1 MTQWTIGRRL
11 VLGFGIVMGIVLAL
25 GAFTA
30 RELLLIRAA
39 SEQVVTDALP
49 GTALSGE
56 LVALT
61 KNQLSLTLKHLAA
74 TDPGELDAVEREMAL
89 TKETV
94 TQKLAAYE
102 KTITEAEDRAL
113 FERVRP
119 AREKY
124 VERFSRVIA
133 LSRAGRK
140 DEASRLYTAEV
151 EPAYQNL
158 EQAVQAVSDWNVTHG
173 AEAGKAVQTAVTT
186 TLTTVLVVLGL
197 ANLAAALVAF
207 VIVRGTTAILRRAV
221 TSLAEGAEQVASAS
235 EQLSAAAQSL
245 SQGTTEQ
252 AASIEETSASME
264 QMASMT
270 RRNAEHSRQAA
281 TLMQSVDR
289 KVHESNAVLGEMVAS
304 MAAIKESS
312 DKISRIIKTIDE
324 IAFQTNIL
332 ALNAAVEAARAGEA
346 GMGFAVVADEVR
358 SLAQRSAQ
366 AARDTAAL
374 IEESIARSG
383 EGTVRVQH
391 VAASIRGITE
401 AVSEVKGLV
410 DAVSAASQEQT
421 QGIEQV
427 SHAIAQ
433 MEKVTQTNA
442 GTAEESAA
450 ASEEL
455 SAQATQSME
464 IVRQLEAL
472 VGGQN
477 GARRAASVQRRPA
490 GAPAKVLSLHQ
501 VRKKDAASRSSEDQ
515 IPLEASGTF

>member
-11 VLGFGIVMGIVLAL
+11 VVGFGIVLGIVLAL
-25 GAFTA
+25 GVITVRQLFF
-30 RELLLIRAA
+30 IRAA
-39 SEQVVTDALP
+39 SERVVTDGLP

-74 TDPGELDAVEREMAL
+74 TEPGEMDAVEREMAV

-102 KTITEAEDRAL
+102 QRITAAEDRAL
-113 FERVRP
+113 FDRIRS

-124 VERFSRVIA
+124 IEQFSRAVV
-133 LSRAGRK
+133 LSRTGRK
-140 DEASRLYTAEV
+140 DEASRLYVAAV

-158 EQAVQAVSDWNVTHG
+158 EQAVEAMSDWNVTHG
-173 AEAGKAVQTAVTT
+173 AEAGKSIQTAVTT
-186 TLTTVLVVLGL
+186 TLTLVLAALAL
-197 ANLAAALVAF
+197 ANLAASLVAF

-221 TSLAEGAEQVASAS
+221 TGLAEGAEQVASAS

-252 AASIEETSASME
+252 AASLEETSASME

-270 RRNAEHSRQAA
+270 RRNAEHARQAA

-289 KVHESNAVLGEMVAS
+289 KVQESNAVLGEMVAS
-304 MAAIKESS
+304 MGAIKESS

-374 IEESIARSG
+374 IEESIVRSA

-427 SHAIAQ
+427 SHAVAQ

-455 SAQATQSME
+455 SVQATRSMD

-472 VGGQN
+472 VGGQK
-477 GARRAASVQRRPA
+477 GARRAASTQRHPTS
-490 GAPAKVLSLHQ
+490 APAKVLPLHQ
-501 VRKKDAASRSSEDQ
+501 GRSKDVASRSSEDQ

>member
-1 MTQWTIGRRL
+1 MTHWTIGRRL
-11 VLGFGIVMGIVLAL
+11 VLGFSIVLGIVLAL
-25 GAFTA
+25 GVFTV
-30 RELLLIRAA
+30 RQLLSIRAA
-39 SEQVVTDALP
+39 SDSVVLDALP

-56 LVALT
+56 ILALT
-61 KNQLSLTLKHLAA
+61 NVRLSLTLKHLAA
-74 TDPGELDAVEREMAL
+74 TDAGEMEALNERL
-89 TKETV
+89 TAFGETV

-102 KTITEAEDRAL
+102 KTITQAEDRAL
-113 FERVRP
+113 FDRVRP
-119 AREKY
+119 ARERY

-140 DEASRLYTAEV
+140 DEASRLYAAEV
-151 EPAYQNL
+151 EPAYQDL
-158 EQAVQAVSDWNVTHG
+158 ERAVQAVTDWNVAHG
-173 AEAGKAVQTAVTT
+173 AEAGQAVQGAVKT
-186 TLTTVLVVLGL
+186 TLTTVLAALGL
-197 ANLAAALVAF
+197 ASLAAELVAF

-235 EQLSAAAQSL
+235 EQLSSAAQSL

-252 AASIEETSASME
+252 AASLEETSASME

-281 TLMQSVDR
+281 ALMQAVDR
-289 KVHESNAVLGEMVAS
+289 KVHESNVVLDEMVAS

-383 EGTVRVQH
+383 EGAGRVQQ

-401 AVSEVKGLV
+401 AVSQVKGLV

-421 QGIEQV
+421 NGIEQV
-427 SHAIAQ
+427 SQAIAQ
-433 MEKVTQTNA
+433 MEKVTQTSA

-455 SAQATQSME
+455 SAQAIQSME
-464 IVRQLEAL
+464 VVRQLEAL
-472 VGGQN
+472 VGGRPD
-477 GARRAASVQRRPA
+477 ARRATPGSKRPA
-490 GAPAKVLSLHQ
+490 RAPAALLSLQ
-501 VRKKDAASRSSEDQ
+501 RGRSKTTEPRSGEDE
-515 IPLEASGTF
+515 IPLEATGTF